1 MGLFENILNKKN
13 DNNSSG
19 ESVFKIPTSSL
30 VKANTYATAEP
41 DATSIATIDE
51 GTAMKIGALYQ
62 GVGII
67 GDTISSL
74 PMYLYREQD
83 GFHEV
88 FYDDPRS
95 RVLSDMANET
105 LSAFNLK
112 KALLKDLI
120 LRGNAYAKIER
131 SGKDIFLR
139 YLPTTVVTPKKDNSG
154 YYFEVQS
161 YNTDV
166 SGERYPAEVVDF
178 YDMLVLTR
186 HNDYNSIVGKGL
198 LDYANDVFATSVEET
213 NYMYNL
219 LINGLS
225 SKAILNAKTPFK
237 REIKEQLKR
246 DLRDYYAGSK
256 NAGKILLLEG
266 DISVSSLAMT
276 PTDIK
281 LLENKAFTISEIS
294 RFLNIPKHMLGLDRQ
309 QGTYSNI
316 TQERLQLLQNTLMPY
331 VVILEQ
337 AMNQKL
343 LDDSERQNGYYFK
356 FDVGELMKMTPEDNA
371 EYMLKLFDANVVT
384 IEEVRSTLGLGGDAE
399 TIEYLKKVQDAKA
412 NVVTNMS
419 QEGANENGTP
429 ESKEE
434 GEPPI
439 TEDNTAPENDADE
452 NKEKKKSSKEVKK

>member
-1 MGLFENILNKKN
+1 MGLFDSILNKKN
-13 DNNSSG
+13 DDNSSG
-19 ESVFKIPTSSL
+19 ESVFRIPTSSL
-30 VKANTYATAEP
+30 VKASTYATAEP
-41 DATSIATIDE
+41 ETSTIATIDE
-51 GTAMKIGALYQ
+51 DTAMKIGALYQ

-74 PMYLYREQD
+74 PMYLYREKD

-95 RVLSDMANET
+95 RVMSDMANET

-131 SGKDIFLR
+131 NGKDIFLR

-161 YNTDV
+161 YSTSV

-186 HNDYNSIVGKGL
+186 HNDYNSITGKGL

-219 LINGLS
+219 LVNGLS

-237 REIKEQLKR
+237 REIKEQLKK
-246 DLRDYYAGSK
+246 DLRDYYSGSS
-256 NAGKILLLEG
+256 NAGKIMLLEG
-266 DISVSSLAMT
+266 DISVTSLAMT

-343 LDDSERQNGYYFK
+343 LEDSERRDGYYFK

-371 EYMLKLFDANVVT
+371 DYMLKLFDANVVT
-384 IEEVRSTLGLGGDAE
+384 IEEVRSTLGLGGDAD

-412 NVVTNMS
+412 DIVSNIG
-419 QEGANENGTP
+419 QENTTEKGTP
-429 ESKEE
+429 ESKE
-434 GEPPI
+434 GEPPT
-439 TEDNTAPENDADE
+439 TEDDTAPEDDADK
-452 NKEKKKSSKEVKK
+452 NKNNKKSSKEVK

>member
-1 MGLFENILNKKN
+1 MGLFDSILNKKN

-30 VKANTYATAEP
+30 IKANTYATAESET
-41 DATSIATIDE
+41 TSIANVDE
-51 GTAMKIGALYQ
+51 DTAMKIGALYQ
-62 GVGII
+62 GIGII

-74 PMYLYREQD
+74 PMYLYREKD

-120 LRGNAYAKIER
+120 LRGNAYAKIEK
-131 SGKDIFLR
+131 SGNNIFLR

-161 YNTDV
+161 YSTNV

-186 HNDYNSIVGKGL
+186 HNDYNSITGKGL

-219 LINGLS
+219 LVNGLS

-237 REIKEQLKR
+237 REIKEQLKK
-246 DLRDYYAGSK
+246 DLRDYYSGSS
-256 NAGKILLLEG
+256 NAGKIMLLEG
-266 DISVSSLAMT
+266 DINVTSLAMT

-316 TQERLQLLQNTLMPY
+316 VQERLQLLQNTLMPY
-331 VVILEQ
+331 VTILEQ

-343 LDDSERQNGYYFK
+343 LDDKERLDGYYFK
-356 FDVGELMKMTPEDNA
+356 FDVGELMKMTPQDNA
-371 EYMLKLFDANVVT
+371 EYMLKLFDADVVT
-384 IEEVRSTLGLGGDAE
+384 IEEVRSTLGLGGDSE
-399 TIEYLKKVQDAKA
+399 TIEYLKRVQEVKSNLVLSDMQ
-412 NVVTNMS
+412 T
-419 QEGANENGTP
+419 EINGTP
-429 ESKEE
+429 ESNEE
-434 GEPPI
+434 GEPPT
-439 TEDNTAPENDADE
+439 TEDNTAPIDDADE
-452 NKEKKKSSKEVKK
+452 NKEKKKSSKEVK

>member
-1 MGLFENILNKKN
+1 MGLFDTILNKKN
-13 DNNSSG
+13 DDNSSG
-19 ESVFKIPTSSL
+19 ESVFRIPTSSL

-41 DATSIATIDE
+41 ESTSIATIDE
-51 GTAMKIGALYQ
+51 DTAMKIGALYQ
-62 GVGII
+62 GIGII

-74 PMYLYREQD
+74 PMYLYREKD

-95 RVLSDMANET
+95 KVMSDMANET

-120 LRGNAYAKIER
+120 LRGNAYAKIEKT
-131 SGKDIFLR
+131 GDNVFLR
-139 YLPTTVVTPKKDNSG
+139 YLPVSVVTPKKDNSG

-161 YNTDV
+161 YSTDV

-186 HNDYNSIVGKGL
+186 HNSYNSITGKGL

-219 LINGLS
+219 LVNGLS
-225 SKAILNAKTPFK
+225 SKAILNSKTPFK

-246 DLRDYYAGSK
+246 DLRDYYQGSK

-309 QGTYSNI
+309 SGTYSNI
-316 TQERLQLLQNTLMPY
+316 TQERLQLLTNTLMPY

-337 AMNQKL
+337 AMTQKL
-343 LDDSERQNGYYFK
+343 LDDKERAEGYYFK
-356 FDVGELMKMTPEDNA
+356 FDVSELMKMTPEDNA
-371 EYMLKLFDANVVT
+371 DYMLRLFDANVVT
-384 IEEVRSTLGLGGDAE
+384 IEEVRATLGLGGDSE

-412 NVVTNMS
+412 SVATSVV
-419 QEGANENGTP
+419 QEDGTP
-429 ESKEE
+429 ETSEE
-434 GEPPI
+434 GDPPK
-439 TEDNTAPENDADE
+439 TEDNTAPEDDAEKD
-452 NKEKKKSSKEVKK
+452 KEKEKSSKEVKK

>member
-1 MGLFENILNKKN
+1 MGLFDKILNSKN
-13 DNNSSG
+13 DNSSN
-19 ESVFKIPTSSL
+19 ETVFRMPTSSL
-30 VKANTYATAEP
+30 IKANTYATAESE
-41 DATSIATIDE
+41 TNTIANIDE
-51 GTAMKIGALYQ
+51 DTAMKIGALYQ

-67 GDTISSL
+67 SDTISSL
-74 PMYLYREQD
+74 SMYLYKEQD
-83 GFHEV
+83 GFQEV

-95 RVLSDMANET
+95 RVMSDMANET

-112 KALLKDLI
+112 KVLLKDLI

-131 SGKDIFLR
+131 NGKDVFLR
-139 YLPTTVVTPKKDNSG
+139 YLPVNVVTPKKDNSG

-161 YNTDV
+161 YGTDV
-166 SGERYPAEVVDF
+166 SGERYEAEIVDF

-186 HNDYNSIVGKGL
+186 HNEFNSITGKGL

-219 LINGLS
+219 LVNGLS
-225 SKAILNAKTPFK
+225 SKAILNSKTPFK

-246 DLRDYYAGSK
+246 DLRDYYSGSR
-256 NAGKILLLEG
+256 NSGKIMLLEG
-266 DISVSSLAMT
+266 DVNVMPLAMT

-316 TQERLQLLQNTLMPY
+316 VQERLQLLQNTLMPY
-331 VVILEQ
+331 VTILEQ

-343 LDDSERQNGYYFK
+343 LDDNERANGYYFK
-356 FDVGELMKMTPEDNA
+356 FDVSELMKMTPQDNA
-371 EYMLKLFDANVVT
+371 EYMLKLFEANVVT
-384 IEEVRSTLGLGGDAE
+384 IEEVRASLGLGGDSE
-399 TIEYLKKVQDAKA
+399 TIDYLKKVQEAKS
-412 NVVTNMS
+412 NLVLNTME
-419 QEGANENGTP
+419 QEVNGTP
-429 ESKEE
+429 DSQEE

-439 TEDNTAPENDADE
+439 TEDNTAQNDADE
-452 NKEKKKSSKEVKK
+452 NKKKKKSSKEVKE